1 MSWQDKDGP
10 GGADGNKDSNKDKG
24 RRNPW
29 GQPENRPG
37 PAWGQRAG
45 QDSGPPDLDEFLRK
59 AKANFNNALPGGG
72 SPVKL
77 IILGGLAVILLWL
90 ASGFYFVQPDENGVV
105 LTLGKY
111 TRTDEQ
117 PGLKYRIPWPI
128 QSTTIVPVTSERRIQ
143 IGFRDSTSPIRIAGV
158 PENGDESLMLTGD
171 ENIVD
176 IDFVVLWRIGNA
188 KDYLFSI
195 RNPEDTI
202 KLVAESAMR
211 EVIGQIK
218 IQAALTEARG
228 QIQDDTRKLMQSILD
243 EYKAGVI
250 INNVQLQK
258 VDPPTDVVDA
268 FNDVQR
274 ARQEKE
280 KLRNEAE
287 AYRNDIIPR
296 AKGESEQLR
305 QQAQGYQ
312 QEVVNRAKGD
322 ADRFTK
328 VYEAYRTAEGV
339 TAERMYIETMEQILQ
354 NSKIIFMDSGKSQGV
369 MPYMPLNELQRAPK
383 ASAAAEGSSLSDGL
397 SQPSTR

>member
-1 MSWQDKDGP
+1 MSWQDNEGP
-10 GGADGNKDSNKDKG
+10 NGPDGNKEK

-29 GQPENRPG
+29 GQPENRPNS
-37 PAWGQRAG
+37 PWGQRPG
-45 QDSGPPDLDEFLRK
+45 PEQGPPDLDEFLRK
-59 AKANFNNALPGGG
+59 ARANFNNAMPGGT

-77 IILGGLAVILLWL
+77 IVLGALAVVLLWL

-111 TRTDEQ
+111 TRTDDQ
-117 PGLKYRIPWPI
+117 PGLKYRLPWPI
-128 QSTTIVPVTSERRIQ
+128 QSTTIVPVTAERRIQ
-143 IGFRDSTSPIRIAGV
+143 IGYSDATSQIRTATSRDT
-158 PENGDESLMLTGD
+158 DESLMLTGD

-195 RNPEDTI
+195 RNTEDTI

-211 EVIGQIK
+211 EIIGKTK
-218 IQAALTEARG
+218 IQSALTEARG
-228 QIQDDTRKLMQSILD
+228 QIQDDTRKLMQAILD

-258 VDPPTDVVDA
+258 VDPPGDVVDA

-296 AKGESEQLR
+296 AKGESEKLR
-305 QQAQGYQ
+305 QQAQAYQ
-312 QEVVNRAKGD
+312 QEVINRAKGD
-322 ADRFTK
+322 ADRFSK
-328 VYEAYRTAEGV
+328 VYDAYRNSQTV
-339 TAERMYIETMEQILQ
+339 TAERMYLETMEQVLQ
-354 NSKIIFMDSGKSQGV
+354 NSKIIFMDSGKGSNV
-369 MPYMPLNELQRAPK
+369 LPYLPLNELQRNGGPRANAVPAPQ
-383 ASAAAEGSSLSDGL
+383 ASDAQA
-397 SQPSTR
+397 QPDASYPSIR

>member
-1 MSWQDKDGP
+1 MSWQDNDGQ
-10 GGADGNKDSNKDKG
+10 GGGDGKKDKG

-29 GQPENRPG
+29 GQPENRPNS
-37 PAWGQRAG
+37 PWGSNRPG
-45 QDSGPPDLDEFLRK
+45 QDGGPPDLDEFIRK
-59 AKANFNNALPGGG
+59 AKANFNNAMPGGG

-77 IILGGLAVILLWL
+77 ILLGGLAVVLLWL

-117 PGLKYRIPWPI
+117 PGLKYRMPWPI

-143 IGFRDSTSPIRIAGV
+143 IGYRDATSQIRVGSSQDTT
-158 PENGDESLMLTGD
+158 DESLMLTGD

-195 RNPEDTI
+195 RNTEDTI

-211 EVIGQIK
+211 EIIGQTK
-218 IQAALTEARG
+218 IQSALTEARG

-250 INNVQLQK
+250 VNNVQLQK

-296 AKGESEQLR
+296 AKGESEKLR
-305 QQAQGYQ
+305 QQALGYQ

-328 VYEAYRTAEGV
+328 VYEAYRNSEDV
-339 TAERMYIETMEQILQ
+339 TAERMYLETMEQVLQ
-354 NSKIIFMDSGKSQGV
+354 NSKVIFMDSGKGGNV
-369 MPYMPLNELQRAPK
+369 LPYLPLNELQRTPK
-383 ASAAAEGSSLSDGL
+383 DTSQTNPLSEGL
-397 SQPSTR
+397 SQPDSSVQAR